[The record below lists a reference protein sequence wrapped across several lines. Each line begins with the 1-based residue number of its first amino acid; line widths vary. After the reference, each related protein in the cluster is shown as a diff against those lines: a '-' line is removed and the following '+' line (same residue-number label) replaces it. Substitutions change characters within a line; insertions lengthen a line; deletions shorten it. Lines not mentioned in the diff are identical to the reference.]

1 MRGKKIKYWWKEP
14 LIFPESLSGALP
26 CSLNPHAQ
34 SVWKIAAGLET
45 VIHPESE
52 DGETSLWAP
61 HRAPAAVLQL
71 SSAVHHGCLGVFFW
85 VGFSFLI
92 AYSFLVQFFC
102 CCFVFVFL
110 KSFFFLCVC
119 VRKQKELVLGTK
131 WKSKLFSHHCSVTM
145 YSSYCNGNRYFQDPA
160 KIFQGCNMTSDTC
173 DAINNYFPSS

>member
-1 MRGKKIKYWWKEP
+1 MWGGKKIKYWWKEP

-71 SSAVHHGCLGVFFW
+71 SSAVCHGCLLMGVFFGL
-85 VGFSFLI
+85 GFLFWLLI
-92 AYSFLVQFFC
+92 LFWFNFFF
-102 CCFVFVFL
+102 FVFVFL
-110 KSFFFLCVC
+110 KSFFVCVC
-119 VRKQKELVLGTK
+119 VRNLWTK
-131 WKSKLFSHHCSVTM
+131 LAMNFYFSSSEVSASFWHTTSSCSFF
-145 YSSYCNGNRYFQDPA
+145 SQRP
-160 KIFQGCNMTSDTC
+160 
-173 DAINNYFPSS
+173 